1 MKLIQLKNLKNAE
14 QNKKLNKVYRHF
26 LALTADLEDK
36 QLPLSIIDVINEEIS
51 TINQFSD
58 TNKALT
64 KLIQH
69 CTKTILK
76 TLEEGLNIVPKHH
89 YQNLWM
95 VYGMSIG
102 ILFTVIVTTVGYE
115 NTWTSFPMGLSM
127 GLIFGLLAGK
137 NRDDKAKKMNL
148 QLNNYTI

>member
-1 MKLIQLKNLKNAE
+1 
-14 QNKKLNKVYRHF
+14 
-26 LALTADLEDK
+26 
-36 QLPLSIIDVINEEIS
+36 
-51 TINQFSD
+51 
-58 TNKALT
+58 
-64 KLIQH
+64 
-69 CTKTILK
+69 
-76 TLEEGLNIVPKHH
+76 
-89 YQNLWM
+89 M